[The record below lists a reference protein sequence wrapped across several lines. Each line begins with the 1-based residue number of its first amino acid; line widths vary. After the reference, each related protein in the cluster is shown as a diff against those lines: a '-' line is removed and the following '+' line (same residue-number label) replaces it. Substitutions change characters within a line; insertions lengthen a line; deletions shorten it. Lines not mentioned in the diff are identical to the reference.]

1 MFEALGALMTWEPI
15 KETEIWDEI
24 NNSWERM
31 SLPQQR
37 LWDAIK
43 VTPEKWSQEPWGN
56 EGGGFWVVAIYGKTV
71 IWFNDI
77 EDGFNRSE
85 YEKYG
90 VIKDYWCNQDEL
102 EWIVQHVINE
112 IKEGI
117 SSGGFASAPQSIA

>member
-1 MFEALGALMTWEPI
+1 MDWKPI
-15 KETEIWDEI
+15 SESE
-24 NNSWERM
+24 
-31 SLPQQR
+31 
-37 LWDAIK
+37 LWDNINSAYDRMNPRQRK
-43 VTPEKWSQEPWGN
+43 VWEVINIPPDTWQLEPWGN
-56 EGGGFWVVAIYGKTV
+56 EGNGFWVVAIVGTSV